1 MRRVGGLLGSRVG
14 HGTTRSMTA
23 LDEPVALQEA
33 MAAAAFIMNDEVE
46 RAEAELSKGTSPFHK
61 VAKSSCRG
69 MIDKANVR
77 LEK

>member
-1 MRRVGGLLGSRVG
+1 
-14 HGTTRSMTA
+14 MTA

-46 RAEAELSKGTSPFHK
+46 RAEQELSKGTSPFHK
-61 VAKSSCRG
+61 VEQSCYCEE
-69 MIDKANVR
+69 IFKANLR

>member
-14 HGTTRSMTA
+14 HSSTRSMTA

-33 MAAAAFIMNDEVE
+33 LAAAAFIMNDEVE
-46 RAEAELSKGTSPFHK
+46 RAEQELSKGTSPFHK
-61 VAKSSCRG
+61 VERFRCYEENL
-69 MIDKANVR
+69 KANLR